1 MLDFLFKKDLKD
13 VAIKNKWGFNDLWK
27 HVEN

>member
-1 MLDFLFKKDLKD
+1 MKDLKD